1 MKEKKTNIKKGEKIE
16 KKKNNEDVTKKEETK
31 SKAKVKLSKN
41 RVIFLVVSLIII
53 IAIILGLTVFNSNW
67 KDASHDFKVVSN
79 KLERMN
85 NELDSLIAKSEKIV
99 KTKDKA
105 LEEEKRA
112 ILKGTISDAKEKR
125 EDVLRKPLLTKNIEN
140 ATSKMEEIDYTEIV
154 KLLEE
159 KYNDFDKSIK
169 QYKLVDNPTEKYL
182 LSRLKN
188 VKGIFNITAYTEET
202 DVDKRL
208 NKSKWYYS
216 KIAFQHKDVKN
227 SAIEYGF
234 SIEEIGNPAGGCVE
248 AFKTVEDA
256 QRRNNELKSLEG
268 TVRRPGSHKVIGT
281 ILIRTSDDL
290 SATKQKELETAIIE
304 ALTYIEEDK

>member
-188 VKGIFNITAYTEET
+188 VKGI
-202 DVDKRL
+202 
-208 NKSKWYYS
+208 
-216 KIAFQHKDVKN
+216 
-227 SAIEYGF
+227 
-234 SIEEIGNPAGGCVE
+234 
-248 AFKTVEDA
+248 
-256 QRRNNELKSLEG
+256 
-268 TVRRPGSHKVIGT
+268 
-281 ILIRTSDDL
+281 
-290 SATKQKELETAIIE
+290 
-304 ALTYIEEDK
+304 